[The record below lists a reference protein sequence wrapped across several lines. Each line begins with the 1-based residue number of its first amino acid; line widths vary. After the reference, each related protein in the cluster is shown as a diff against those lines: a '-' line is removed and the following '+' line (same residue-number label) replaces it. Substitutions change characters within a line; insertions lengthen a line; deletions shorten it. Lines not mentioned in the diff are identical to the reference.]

1 MPSAGPSS
9 VIPAQAGIQG
19 GGRGFPCR
27 GTRTTRGASVRGT
40 LRRAQGERIGA
51 ELFRGSL
58 DVEACRAC
66 APLLRAVVEPD
77 VLLERVERPLRV
89 AVLALADHRRARRSQ
104 DPVVCAGRGVLAE
117 APVNLRGVSRPSL
130 SSPSPPFSSM
140 PRDPRATPG
149 DKYRIRGGDGGE
161 SNSPSKRR
169 QAQMYYRL
177 IRRFLSGGPST
188 GGLPERFAASL
199 RRPLAASGTQHPNYI
214 ALTVTAG
221 AGHRGVVA
229 LLTQPGRVRCRQLVV
244 CRLIR
249 EWAANSAC
257 NPTQQIPCRKPRIP
271 NVATISQVGRDGK
284 HAVARVQPL
293 RISRAISRSVS
304 RCWITFRLS

>member
-1 MPSAGPSS
+1 MS
-9 VIPAQAGIQG
+9 
-19 GGRGFPCR
+19 R
-27 GTRTTRGASVRGT
+27 
-40 LRRAQGERIGA
+40 L
-51 ELFRGSL
+51 
-58 DVEACRAC
+58 
-66 APLLRAVVEPD
+66 
-77 VLLERVERPLRV
+77 
-89 AVLALADHRRARRSQ
+89 AVLARRFFGLLLNPTFSSNGLNVRSAWQYLHSPIIVVPGAPRTQWCARVGESSQ
-104 DPVVCAGRGVLAE
+104 KLPSTFVRVSSFVVIVQSS
-117 APVNLRGVSRPSL
+117 VSFDAKRPS
-130 SSPSPPFSSM
+130 
-140 PRDPRATPG
+140 G
-149 DKYRIRGGDGGE
+149 DAGGQIRIRGGDGGE

-214 ALTVTAG
+214 ARTVTAG

-257 NPTQQIPCRKPRIP
+257 NPTQLIPCR
-271 NVATISQVGRDGK
+271 N
-284 HAVARVQPL
+284 HASPMSSLYHKLASMGSTP
-293 RISRAISRSVS
+293 
-304 RCWITFRLS
+304 